1 MFDLVGENG
10 RYGHLTW
17 EWKKGIRSYL
27 HPVLFAVL
35 YKVLSL
41 LGLDTPWF
49 MVIISFSSPSKM
61 KIVIHFL
68 KGISYGISRLVRIMI
83 LILANMTEKVS
94 WVF

>member
-1 MFDLVGENG
+1 MFVLVGENG

-35 YKVLSL
+35 YKVLSI

-49 MVIISFSSPSKM
+49 MVIISFSFPSKNENCDT
-61 KIVIHFL
+61 FL

-83 LILANMTEKVS
+83 LILAEMTEKVS